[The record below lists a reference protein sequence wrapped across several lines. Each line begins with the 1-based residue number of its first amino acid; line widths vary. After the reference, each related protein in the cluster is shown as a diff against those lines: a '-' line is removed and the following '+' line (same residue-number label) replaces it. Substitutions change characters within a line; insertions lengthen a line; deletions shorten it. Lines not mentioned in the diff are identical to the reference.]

1 MGVFSKLKG
10 IFYDEVEV
18 EEDDTKEIEKVKKIV
33 KKEPKEVNEIPKIE
47 EVKFKPIEV
56 EEEKEEE
63 KPLKEREKQDNTFN
77 ERELFRSERTF
88 NFVDFD
94 NDDEE
99 EKTPSRR
106 NVLSEQ
112 NRNVKVDNP
121 LTDTNEPKVFKPT
134 PVISPIW
141 GVLDKDYK
149 KDEIQEK
156 SNITTDN
163 LNSAVTS
170 YDTVRR
176 KAYGTLEDDLEDTL
190 NTVNKLTPQDIK
202 KEEVKEEK
210 PKKELDVD
218 LIEQKTQK
226 IENLISK
233 IEEASNDLDK
243 TMSISIGEIEDA
255 QKAKE
260 LEEES
265 TVSDKTL
272 TDSTLEHDLF
282 NLIDSM
288 YDDKEE

>member
-18 EEDDTKEIEKVKKIV
+18 EEDDTKELEKVNKIV
-33 KKEPKEVNEIPKIE
+33 KKEPKVVSEIPKIE

-56 EEEKEEE
+56 EEPKEEI
-63 KPLKEREKQDNTFN
+63 KKQESTFD

-94 NDDEE
+94 NDEE
-99 EKTPSRR
+99 EIVPSKR

-112 NRNVKVDNP
+112 NRAPKIENP
-121 LTDTNEPKVFKPT
+121 AKEVPDSKVFKPT

-141 GVLDKDYK
+141 GVLNKDYK

-156 SNITTDN
+156 VPSKSSVT
-163 LNSAVTS
+163 SASVTS
-170 YDTVRR
+170 YDTVRK
-176 KAYGTLEDDLEDTL
+176 KAYGTLEDQLEDTL
-190 NTVNKLTPQDIK
+190 NTVNKLTTK
-202 KEEVKEEK
+202 EVKEEAK
-210 PKKELDVD
+210 KKEIDVD
-218 LIEQKTQK
+218 LLEQKTQK

-233 IEEASNDLDK
+233 IEEATNDLDK
-243 TMSISIGEIEDA
+243 TMSIG
-255 QKAKE
+255 E
-260 LEEES
+260 LEDKAELDNFDDTTS
-265 TVSDKTL
+265 NNVVSDKTL